1 MSPWRPEEGQSG
13 PEMYERGVD
22 PVIEVK
28 ELSVQF
34 RTVKAGLWQP
44 HAIVRAVNDV
54 SISISHGE
62 TLGLVGESGSGKTTT
77 GQAIL
82 RRVNPQSGQI
92 LFRGEDIT
100 YLRGEPLRRL
110 RQRMQLV
117 PQDPYGSLNPR
128 MQVRDIVAEP
138 LVVHGRV
145 RRPRDA
151 YDRVMELLRLTG
163 TSPDAATR
171 YPHALSGGQRQRVCI
186 ARALAL
192 EPEFLVLDE
201 PVAALDVSVQAQV
214 LNLLKDLQS
223 QLGLTCLFIS
233 HNLSIIRHMS
243 DRVAVMYAGKL
254 VEVTSSD
261 GIYRAAL
268 HPYTKSLLSA
278 IPIADPSVA
287 KQRER
292 IIVRGEIHD
301 PMAPPTGCP
310 FHTRCIFRQPERCDT
325 DVPELRE
332 LRRGHQVACHW
343 AEDIA
348 LGRIKPAQSQNV
360 ASPGPMLKLP
370 G

>member
-1 MSPWRPEEGQSG
+1 MD
-13 PEMYERGVD
+13 ERGAD
-22 PVIEVK
+22 PLIEVK
-28 ELSVQF
+28 NLSVHY
-34 RTVKAGLWQP
+34 RTEKAGLWQSS
-44 HAIVRAVNDV
+44 AVVRAVDDV
-54 SISISHGE
+54 SLAIARGE

-77 GQAIL
+77 GHTIL
-82 RRVNPQSGQI
+82 RRIDPQSGQI
-92 LFRGEDIT
+92 WFRGHDIT
-100 YLRGEPLRRL
+100 YLRGERLRRL
-110 RQRMQLV
+110 RRRMQLV

-128 MQVRDIVAEP
+128 MQIRDIVAEP

-151 YDRVMELLRLTG
+151 YDRVMDLLRLTG

-171 YPHALSGGQRQRVCI
+171 YPHALSGGQRQRICI

-192 EPEFLVLDE
+192 EPEFLILDE

-223 QLGLTCLFIS
+223 QLGLTCLLIS
-233 HNLSIIRHMS
+233 HNLSVIQHMS
-243 DRVAVMYAGKL
+243 DRVAIMYGGKL

-278 IPIADPSVA
+278 IPIPDPAIA

-301 PMAPPTGCP
+301 PMAPPAGCP
-310 FHTRCIFRQPERCDT
+310 FHTRCIFRQAERCDT
-325 DVPELRE
+325 EVPELRE
-332 LRRGHQVACHW
+332 LRRGHQVASHW
-343 AEDIA
+343 AEEIA
-348 LGRIKPAQSQNV
+348 LGRVKPTRTH
-360 ASPGPMLKLP
+360 SPANTETMLRLP